1 MLIYKLSSCDEIS
14 GLFKGYGFACF
25 HNKVAALQARHVLEG
40 QEVGGHLVDCGWLK
54 EGSHQLSDLDSK
66 VCYLLTCVTNTEAND
81 GNTTFLPGS

>member
-1 MLIYKLSSCDEIS
+1 MIYKLSSSEEIS

-66 VCYLLTCVTNTEAND
+66 VCNSVTLTV
-81 GNTTFLPGS
+81 